1 MTRLDLS
8 QLTVAPGPYRSD
20 GRVVKALDGGRWH
33 PIAYCDSNG
42 YLSAYSERDTAHL
55 LAASPAL
62 VAALRDAYAREDAL
76 TDALRELFCSFPAD
90 LSLMRAAGFD
100 TCRFNLARVKALP
113 LLNARAALAASDQT
127 P

>member
-62 VAALRDAYAREDAL
+62 VAALRDAYAEIDRLRAAIVPAQEMIAELMNTCDNDQADTADLVLQGICDAL
-76 TDALRELFCSFPAD
+76 AQGEAP
-90 LSLMRAAGFD
+90 
-100 TCRFNLARVKALP
+100 
-113 LLNARAALAASDQT
+113 
-127 P
+127 